1 MVAPPKQD
9 LWLFKGQVTAV
20 NEKGLKLDAMGD
32 DWINFTKEEWRGS
45 WYAPQRGEAVT
56 IQCTQDKNGR
66 YWVKTIVLDGHQ
78 DWSEPELPPTGA
90 PATNRD
96 LSIIRQVCIKAAAE
110 IVAARMATV
119 PADYS
124 YGGGPEAW
132 TVVAGVDV
140 LAIAQDLERWAV
152 RAE

>member
-1 MVAPPKQD
+1 MVAPAKQD
-9 LWLFKGQVTAV
+9 LWLFKGTVTAV
-20 NEKGLKLDAMGD
+20 NEKGLKLDALGD
-32 DWINFTKEEWRGS
+32 DWVNFTREEWRGS

-56 IQCTQDKNGR
+56 IQCQQDKNGK

-96 LSIIRQVCIKAAAE
+96 LSIIRQVCLKAAAE
-110 IVAARMATV
+110 IVAHQPRQVWSAA
-119 PADYS
+119 S
-124 YGGGPEAW
+124 
-132 TVVAGVDV
+132 VASDV
-140 LAIAQDLERWAV
+140 LEIAQDLERWAV